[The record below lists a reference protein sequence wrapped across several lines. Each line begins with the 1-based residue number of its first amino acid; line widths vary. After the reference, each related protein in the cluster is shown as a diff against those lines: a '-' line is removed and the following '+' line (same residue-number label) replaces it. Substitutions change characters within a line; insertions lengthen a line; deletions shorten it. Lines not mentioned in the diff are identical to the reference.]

1 MFKGYIFDI
10 DGTLTSTNDLIF
22 ASFNHVTKKFL
33 GKNYSNEEIIELF
46 GPTEDFILEKL
57 MGDKFEEAKTEYY
70 KFYEEMHE
78 SMADSY
84 PGIKKI
90 VLKIKETGLPLGIYT
105 GKGRTSSIITLKKIG
120 LYETFDLLVSGDDVN
135 EHKPSPEGIKQFA
148 QKFNL
153 DTNEILMIGDA
164 PADIIA
170 AKNAGAKSAS
180 VLWDSYAA
188 DTAKKLNANFYF
200 NSVIELENFIDKN
213 LTMVKN

>member
-33 GKNYSNEEIIELF
+33 GKHYTNEEIIELF
-46 GPTEDFILEKL
+46 GPTEDYILEKL
-57 MGDKFEEAKTEYY
+57 MGDNFETAKTEYY
-70 KFYEEMHE
+70 KFYDEMHE

-84 PGIKKI
+84 PGIKNI
-90 VLKIKETGLPLGIYT
+90 VFKIKEAGLPLGIYT

-120 LYETFDLLVSGDDVN
+120 LYETFDLLVSGDDVK

-148 QKFNL
+148 HKFNL
-153 DTNEILMIGDA
+153 DPHDILMIGDA

-170 AKNAGAKSAS
+170 AKTAGAKSAS

-188 DTAKKLNANFYF
+188 DIAKRLKANYYF
-200 NSVIELENFIDKN
+200 NSVIELENFINKN
-213 LTMVKN
+213 LIMVKN